1 MKPTLLR
8 SRSATKGPKKRQSHN
23 KSTSFTVAR
32 GSDAPLFE
40 ALCCFSDEI
49 ARIDSFEG
57 QRRKKRGKLHLRR
70 WRVTHTPHPSYTVL
84 LACGRME
91 LLWEQNRAIGSCSSE
106 ALFACNLHQLSRKYE
121 PERMLVT
128 SPAAQLMPPLPLL
141 HCLSITQ
148 PCGPSSLHCSRGP
161 AASCFFSLPRLS
173 LLILLPLLQQVNT
186 QPASIICLSHIA

>member
-1 MKPTLLR
+1 MTFSWMKPTLLR

-84 LACGRME
+84 LGMD
-91 LLWEQNRAIGSCSSE
+91 
-106 ALFACNLHQLSRKYE
+106 
-121 PERMLVT
+121 
-128 SPAAQLMPPLPLL
+128 
-141 HCLSITQ
+141 
-148 PCGPSSLHCSRGP
+148 GPRFL
-161 AASCFFSLPRLS
+161 
-173 LLILLPLLQQVNT
+173 
-186 QPASIICLSHIA
+186 ASIIFWFLLFVLSWGVDDGNGGHQDDSRSGAIIAWSQRRYSGGCHHGHRDRWHHGVYGVRVWTEG